1 MKKVLNLVLLV
12 AVLGLAY
19 STYRS
24 IMSPIEFQNKFEQR
38 DSVVIKRLLD
48 IKVAQETYFDTHKGK
63 YAEHIDTLMN
73 FVKNDSIPVVEKV
86 YTLNTAQFD
95 LLRKFVMRDNG
106 YTSIEEAVLDENQA
120 DRLFMEIR
128 EGYLKEK
135 ENKFRGRL
143 KYKADYEDL
152 VNNSDPNAKPTIE
165 EFRRDTTMVA
175 VLDIL
180 LEKRPEL
187 NVDSMCYIPFTDGKK
202 FLVET
207 NGSRTLFQATADFED
222 YLQGI
227 NDMELQIFL
236 LDKKK
241 EKSQYRK
248 EYVYEAD
255 GVTRV
260 RVLNTAGEEEDKYEA
275 IPCRRVGDVE
285 KANNN
290 AGNWE

>member
-1 MKKVLNLVLLV
+1 
-12 AVLGLAY
+12 
-19 STYRS
+19 
-24 IMSPIEFQNKFEQR
+24 
-38 DSVVIKRLLD
+38 
-48 IKVAQETYFDTHKGK
+48 
-63 YAEHIDTLMN
+63 
-73 FVKNDSIPVVEKV
+73 
-86 YTLNTAQFD
+86 
-95 LLRKFVMRDNG
+95 
-106 YTSIEEAVLDENQA
+106 
-120 DRLFMEIR
+120 
-128 EGYLKEK
+128 
-135 ENKFRGRL
+135 
-143 KYKADYEDL
+143 
-152 VNNSDPNAKPTIE
+152 
-165 EFRRDTTMVA
+165 
-175 VLDIL
+175 
-180 LEKRPEL
+180 
-187 NVDSMCYIPFTDGKK
+187 MCYIPFTDGKK